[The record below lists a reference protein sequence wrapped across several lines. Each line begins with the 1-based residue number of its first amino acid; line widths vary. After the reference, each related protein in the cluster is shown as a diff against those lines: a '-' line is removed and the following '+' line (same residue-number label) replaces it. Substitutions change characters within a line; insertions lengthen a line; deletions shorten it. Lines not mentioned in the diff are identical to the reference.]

1 MHHHPL
7 GLISH
12 TSVAAWLRPTSSH
25 RPCALETGEQKQMR
39 GASRWVQAGA
49 PPANLRLKPVAL
61 KLCSR
66 TAELHGTTQQPT
78 CIALPGVHYHI
89 NLAAARQEALHST
102 RGTAPMAPK
111 HRWPPPAAAAGGF
124 RHRDPLSLTVVHV
137 SAASRDGTRPRTG
150 KRSGKRSSRHDR
162 ARRQPPNESRRVL
175 SS

>member
-1 MHHHPL
+1 
-7 GLISH
+7 
-12 TSVAAWLRPTSSH
+12 
-25 RPCALETGEQKQMR
+25 MR

-89 NLAAARQEALHST
+89 ILAAARQEALHST

-111 HRWPPPAAAAGGF
+111 HIGG
-124 RHRDPLSLTVVHV
+124 RHQRQLRV
-137 SAASRDGTRPRTG
+137 ASGTGIRCP
-150 KRSGKRSSRHDR
+150 
-162 ARRQPPNESRRVL
+162 
-175 SS
+175 